1 MFPLKKVVSQRFTV
15 YPKKN
20 VVFKPWVLTNV
31 CQHWEMF
38 SKTKTTMFIHLL
50 HHPQRHSFSITKMP
64 VVSLFFLHHLM
75 LFKQKNKPS
84 LFLPWFFPGNICYFF
99 PLVPIVFPMFFP
111 MFIELDDGKIYR
123 KTLYLM
129 VKTMVSCRFS
139 LKSIQWHVFFPTNPA
154 FSHGQNG
161 GPFPSLGDAPWRASA
176 AARCPRAWPLSWV
189 HLSTQWLRWLTKA
202 MVGLYNKYIYIYIV
216 YVYI

>member
-1 MFPLKKVVSQRFTV
+1 MFPFKKVVSQRFTV

-139 LKSIQWHVFFPTNPA
+139 LKSIQWHFFFSNKSCIFPWTKWRTFPIAWRRALTGQRCSSLPQSLAAELSPPFDPVTKVTN
-154 FSHGQNG
+154 
-161 GPFPSLGDAPWRASA
+161 
-176 AARCPRAWPLSWV
+176 
-189 HLSTQWLRWLTKA
+189 
-202 MVGLYNKYIYIYIV
+202 
-216 YVYI
+216 